1 VTGGLVM
8 NSATYD
14 LMCTIGESP
23 TGNTVMH
30 SANYELTTGFVGVS
44 R

>member
-8 NSATYD
+8 SSATYD
-14 LMCTIGESP
+14 LLCTMGESP
-23 TGNTVMH
+23 VGNTVMQ

-44 R
+44 Q